1 MSAIY
6 DRLIHLNESVIA
18 LEQAA
23 EAPLKKVQDMQ
34 AKLQDAAKKKPGKAP
49 PPDLF
54 SMTNPAAN
62 KNAVGP
68 LAYDPKLAARKL
80 DVAIEKIEQVLRE
93 G

>member
-18 LEQAA
+18 LEKAA
-23 EAPLKKVQDMQ
+23 ELPAKKMQEVQ
-34 AKLQDAAKKKPGKAP
+34 AKLQDSKKRPGKTP

-54 SMTNPAAN
+54 SMTSPAAN

-68 LAYDPKLAARKL
+68 VAYDPALAARKL
-80 DVAIEKIEQVLRE
+80 DLAIEKVEKVLRE